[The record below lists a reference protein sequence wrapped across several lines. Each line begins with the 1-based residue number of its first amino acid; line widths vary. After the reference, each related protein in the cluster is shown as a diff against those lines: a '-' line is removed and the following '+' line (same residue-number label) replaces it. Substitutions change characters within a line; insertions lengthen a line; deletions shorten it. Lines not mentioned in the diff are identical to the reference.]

1 MGAIE
6 VTPESFEK
14 VFYNGDEIIA
24 SCQAVMALVPGAAD
38 LGDISIRVD
47 EDRPTNR
54 VRILSAEPLTL
65 DVHSGALEDTA
76 DPRKFSDLQTQINI
90 GRLLFEALDR
100 ADDSFGAPALD
111 AEIPAEQRGAWDI
124 YCFGR
129 VHALGLRMHKPRYLY
144 NFHNWVGFSDAATA
158 AFESLWSG
166 DGLTFA
172 DIQAQIADLAP
183 TRTI

>member
-14 VFYNGDEIIA
+14 VFYNKDEIIA
-24 SCQAVMALVPGAAD
+24 SCQAAMDLIPGAAD
-38 LGDISIRVD
+38 LGDISLQVD

-54 VRILSAEPLTL
+54 VRILSSAPLTF

-100 ADDSFGAPALD
+100 ADDAFGAPALG
-111 AEIPAEQRGAWDI
+111 AELTAEVRGAWEI

-129 VHALGLRMHKPRYLY
+129 MNRLGLRMHKPRYLY
-144 NFHNWVGFSDAATA
+144 NFHNWVGFSDAATE
-158 AFESLWSG
+158 AFEALWNG
-166 DGLTFA
+166 EGLTFA
-172 DIQAQIADLAP
+172 DFEAEISDLTP